1 MQNISISSFE
11 TGFKLRAASLF
22 GNLAV
27 KFVPV
32 ILPACEHLDDYDDVY
47 QFLNPL
53 KIYIELRYWINV
65 R

>member
-27 KFVPV
+27 KYVPV
-32 ILPACEHLDDYDDVY
+32 ILLAGEHLGDYDDVH
-47 QFLNPL
+47 QFFNPL
-53 KIYIELRYWINV
+53 NIYVEFRYWIND